1 MFEVIAGMLIF
12 KILSKIFSFA
22 YKTDA
27 KIRHFLWSKK
37 IVTIPRLII
46 LFFVLPVF
54 ALVDYIGL
62 AFVYMVPKVVW
73 PPIKPAMTLEEA
85 VNYLAAKTLAP
96 GTGYTNHFVIT
107 QRLFAER
114 PLEFWLAQIPFIFI
128 LCIILIIFYRT
139 GWPYRRPALLMSRE
153 ITHGSSR
160 WRKPG
165 ELSRTLAKVDTERPA
180 AAGIVVGSEG
190 STAWVT
196 KPDVGNPHTFIIG
209 STRSGKSRR
218 VYMPSIWT
226 IGNALQSMIFSDP
239 KGELFQHTSSWLRQ
253 KGYDVILIDLLR
265 PSRGNRWNPLEV
277 INRALKEGDEEEAV
291 RQAWELGNQMAWSKG
306 PGNDPIWPQAEESLI
321 AALFLAVAM
330 EAPEGQKNPA
340 SAYSLLMD
348 LGANGGEE
356 LDNFFARL
364 PSGHPAKMAYG
375 TAGLSEER
383 TRSSIYTGT
392 AAHLRLFSETG
403 IAWLCAESD
412 HDPKTAGLKPTAIFL
427 LMPDEAGARRDIAAM
442 YINQAYSSLAQLARD
457 NGGSLPVPVWF
468 LLDEFGNIGKVPNLA
483 EKLTV
488 AAGRNIR
495 FVLAVQGIDQVE
507 KIYGR
512 QEAKIVTGNCDTWI
526 YLRTND
532 PSTKEEISRMA
543 GTFTVRTKSMQKRRM
558 DVSESEG
565 SAQRYLLTPD
575 EVGRWQQGN
584 SLLLQAGQ
592 YPARLTLQD
601 ISAWKAAYRAFFP
614 RIDMPEAKPIDK
626 NNIWLPNISSW
637 PQYKEVMRQSIEHG
651 ERDDS
656 KGNILNKL
664 HI

>member
-1 MFEVIAGMLIF
+1 MYGMMLF
-12 KILSKIFSFA
+12 YLMLALVFA
-22 YKTDA
+22 LVRYSE
-27 KIRHFLWSKK
+27 KIREAMVLYLWKSKV
-37 IVTIPRLII
+37 ITIPRLII
-46 LFFVLPVF
+46 LFVVLPVF
-54 ALVDYIGL
+54 VVFDYIGL
-62 AFVYMVPKVVW
+62 AFVYMVPKVIW
-73 PPIKPAMTLEEA
+73 PPLKPAMTVEEA

-165 ELSRTLAKVDTERPA
+165 ELLKTLAKVNTEKPA

-190 STAWVT
+190 STAWVI

-226 IGNALQSMIFSDP
+226 IGNALQSMILSDP

-253 KGYDVILIDLLR
+253 KGYDVVLIDLLR
-265 PSRGNRWNPLEV
+265 PSRGNRWNPLDV
-277 INRALKEGDEEEAV
+277 IIRALNEGDEEEAV

-306 PGNDPIWPQAEESLI
+306 PGSDPIWPQAEESLI
-321 AALFLAVAM
+321 AALFLAAAI

-340 SAYSLLMD
+340 SAYRLLME
-348 LGANGGEE
+348 LGAGGGKA
-356 LDNFFARL
+356 LDCYFANL
-364 PSGHPAKMAYG
+364 PARHPARMAYG
-375 TAGLSEER
+375 TAALSEAR

-403 IAWLCAESD
+403 ISWLCAESD
-412 HDPKTAGLKPTAIFL
+412 HDTKTAGRKPTAIFL

-457 NGGSLPVPVWF
+457 SGGSLPVPVWF

-507 KIYGR
+507 KIYGK

-532 PSTKEEISRMA
+532 PGTMGEISRMA
-543 GTFTVRTKSMQKRRM
+543 GTFTVRTRSMQKRRM

-565 SAQRYLLTPD
+565 STQRYLLTPD

-592 YPARLTLQD
+592 YPARLPLQD
-601 ISAWKAAYRAFFP
+601 ISAWKAAYGAFFP
-614 RIDMPEAKPIDK
+614 GIDMPEAKPISESGM
-626 NNIWLPNISSW
+626 WLPEVEVK
-637 PQYKEVMRQSIEHG
+637 PEKEVMQQQEEREEEGEERSILDEL
-651 ERDDS
+651 E
-656 KGNILNKL
+656 I
-664 HI
+664 